1 MKTMRIT
8 RPRALATLA
17 LLAAAAL
24 AGCGNDDD
32 NPRPVTYV
40 QIDRMAI
47 PAINTALI
55 PTAQKEA
62 FNRADPAN
70 DVANY
75 RAVAQGTINGLR
87 AAVNAVSGFPAED
100 SPGVPA
106 ATLASVLIPDV
117 VTINFANPVAFPN
130 GRRLT
135 DDVTDAA
142 VGLVLNRGN
151 VLGGGPG
158 LSDGIGNDSVFG
170 ATFPYL
176 AAPNP

>member
-1 MKTMRIT
+1 MINPFLRG
-8 RPRALATLA
+8 PRALTVLA
-17 LLAAAAL
+17 LLTAAAL
-24 AGCGNDDD
+24 VGCGDDD
-32 NPRPVTYV
+32 NNKPVTYV

-62 FNRADPAN
+62 FNKADPAN

-75 RAVAQGTINGLR
+75 RAVAQGTITGLR
-87 AAVNAVSGFPAED
+87 AAVNAVSGFPGED

-117 VTINFANPVAFPN
+117 VTINFANAVAFPN

-158 LSDGIGNDSVFG
+158 LSDGITNDSVFSS
-170 ATFPYL
+170 TFPYL

>member
-1 MKTMRIT
+1 MTIFN
-8 RPRALATLA
+8 PRHFRTLA
-17 LLAAAAL
+17 LFGLIGAAAF
-24 AGCGNDDD
+24 AGCSNDDD
-32 NPRPVTYV
+32 NKPVTYV

-55 PTAQKEA
+55 PSSQKEA
-62 FNRADPAN
+62 FNKADPSG
-70 DVANY
+70 DVATY
-75 RAVAQGTINGLR
+75 RSVAQATITGLR
-87 AAVNAVSGFPAED
+87 GAVNAVPGFPAED

-106 ATLASVLIPDV
+106 ATLATVLIPDV

-130 GRRLT
+130 GRRLA

-158 LSDGIGNDSVFG
+158 LSDGIGNDSAFLS
-170 ATFPYL
+170 TFPYL
-176 AAPNP
+176 APPNP